1 MELNNKNKNIFIIT
15 TYISKIHHITIL
27 KECIKRIKLFHP
39 DSDIIILNDSYS
51 VNIDFI
57 LNDTHSVNS
66 DFMFDS
72 SIKIEKTKY
81 ERCGEVNAY
90 VWACEHKD
98 KYKSF
103 CFIHD
108 SVLLTNRLKNLSEKI
123 GFRPLWYSSK
133 NVSDNTQ
140 SLEVQLIVSKI
151 KIRNNHIFDKITNIR
166 MSKGSIVFGCMGIFN
181 ISFLNYLIH
190 DTNFL
195 ENAYMFNTRYLR
207 CFFERLLYMFLSEF
221 YNIDNY
227 YSYSICGDICNHGQF
242 YHHMCILDNNLAN
255 NPFALKVWQGR

>member
-1 MELNNKNKNIFIIT
+1 
-15 TYISKIHHITIL
+15 
-27 KECIKRIKLFHP
+27 
-39 DSDIIILNDSYS
+39 
-51 VNIDFI
+51 
-57 LNDTHSVNS
+57 
-66 DFMFDS
+66 
-72 SIKIEKTKY
+72 
-81 ERCGEVNAY
+81 
-90 VWACEHKD
+90 
-98 KYKSF
+98 
-103 CFIHD
+103 
-108 SVLLTNRLKNLSEKI
+108 
-123 GFRPLWYSSK
+123 
-133 NVSDNTQ
+133 
-140 SLEVQLIVSKI
+140 VQLIASKI
-151 KIRNNHIFDKITNIR
+151 KIHNNHIFDKLRNIR
-166 MSKGSIVFGCMGIFN
+166 IGKGSIVFGCMGIFN